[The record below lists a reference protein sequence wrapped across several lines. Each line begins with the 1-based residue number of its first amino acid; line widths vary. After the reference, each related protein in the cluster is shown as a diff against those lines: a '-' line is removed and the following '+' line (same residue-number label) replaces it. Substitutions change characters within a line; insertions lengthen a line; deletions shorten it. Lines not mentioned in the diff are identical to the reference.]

1 MSNLCFESDPMKI
14 YNSLLE
20 TPNETDFQTGL
31 IGLCNIVGSL
41 IARIEELE
49 ERLKPTANKKF
60 DLNGHIEFNNDIVK
74 ELENKKYNL
83 SDVSKIVGWKEKNI
97 TYPTIQE
104 LHNLESKYKDD
115 PLYIA
120 YRLVRYV
127 RFLKVPG
134 NKKEQEILK
143 KIIKLQDKY
152 IEQD

>member
-20 TPNETDFQTGL
+20 TPNEADFQTGI

-49 ERLKPTANKKF
+49 ERSKHTANNKF
-60 DLNGHIEFNNDIVK
+60 DLNGHIEFNNDIEK
-74 ELENKKYNL
+74 ELENRKYNL
-83 SDVSKIVGWKEKNI
+83 SGVSKMVGWKDKNI
-97 TYPTIQE
+97 AYPTFQD
-104 LHNLESKYKDD
+104 LCNLESIYKDD